1 MEQRVRSKVDQMVQ
15 SVQKNQFTNPSGHA
29 YMVRDLTRKIL
40 RAAAHD
46 RLSRYVFS
54 ASETRLISDAAYLH
68 DVGKLLTP
76 RRILNKR
83 GGLTAQER
91 EKVNLHTVNGA
102 MLIYFHPQFH
112 SVFMQK
118 YAYEIALH
126 HHERIDGRGYPDG
139 LQGSE
144 LMPWTQVVSL
154 ADAYVALME
163 ERPYRSAYQKDQAWS
178 LITKGACGTF
188 DEKLLRCVERHI

>member
-91 EKVNLHTVNGA
+91 E
-102 MLIYFHPQFH
+102 
-112 SVFMQK
+112 
-118 YAYEIALH
+118 
-126 HHERIDGRGYPDG
+126 
-139 LQGSE
+139 
-144 LMPWTQVVSL
+144 
-154 ADAYVALME
+154 
-163 ERPYRSAYQKDQAWS
+163 
-178 LITKGACGTF
+178 
-188 DEKLLRCVERHI
+188 